1 MKKEYD
7 KKKKLVIFILTAVA
21 VCLAGGLCF
30 YLVKIGTPKEPEK
43 EPVKQTTEQME
54 VTVPEIDIT
63 KEPEA
68 LEETKSEA
76 AESSGQETE
85 QPESSE
91 SETVDIHTGSEQ
103 DIVKSRALALPK
115 GDFAFERALGAP
127 GVSLICEVKK
137 ASPSKGLI
145 SPDFPYLDI
154 ARDYAAAGAAAISC
168 LTEPDY
174 FLGDDRY
181 LQEIAAA
188 VPIPVLRKDF
198 TLYDYQIYEAKVLG
212 AGAVLLICALL
223 DTDTLRRYIEICD
236 TLGLSAL
243 VEAHDHREIA
253 SALAA
258 GARVI
263 GVNNRN
269 LKDFT
274 VDVHNS
280 SRYRALV
287 PAGIRFV
294 SESGMTT
301 PADIEVLC
309 QNGTDAA
316 LIGEALMRAPN
327 RRAAVEALLR

>member
-1 MKKEYD
+1 M
-7 KKKKLVIFILTAVA
+7 ILDR
-21 VCLAGGLCF
+21 LADATRAR
-30 YLVKIGTPKEPEK
+30 YARRMADTP
-43 EPVKQTTEQME
+43 
-54 VTVPEIDIT
+54 
-63 KEPEA
+63 
-68 LEETKSEA
+68 L
-76 AESSGQETE
+76 
-85 QPESSE
+85 
-91 SETVDIHTGSEQ
+91 

-115 GDFAFERALGAP
+115 GNFAFERALGAP

-145 SPDFPYLDI
+145 SLDFPYLDI

-212 AGAVLLICALL
+212 AEAVLLICALL

-236 TLGLSAL
+236 TLGLSA
-243 VEAHDHREIA
+243 HDHREIA
-253 SALAA
+253 GALAA

-294 SESGMTT
+294 SESGIST
-301 PADIEVLC
+301 PADIEVLR

>member
-1 MKKEYD
+1 M
-7 KKKKLVIFILTAVA
+7 ILDR
-21 VCLAGGLCF
+21 LADATRAR
-30 YLVKIGTPKEPEK
+30 YARRMTDTP
-43 EPVKQTTEQME
+43 
-54 VTVPEIDIT
+54 
-63 KEPEA
+63 
-68 LEETKSEA
+68 L
-76 AESSGQETE
+76 
-85 QPESSE
+85 
-91 SETVDIHTGSEQ
+91 

-115 GDFAFERALGAP
+115 GNFAFERALEAP

-188 VPIPVLRKDF
+188 VPIPVLRKD
-198 TLYDYQIYEAKVLG
+198 YEAKVLG
-212 AGAVLLICALL
+212 AEAVLLTCSLL

-253 SALAA
+253 SALTA

-294 SESGMTT
+294 SESGITT
-301 PADIEVLC
+301 PADIEVLR